1 MKKIVYMLLGAAM
14 IVGLTACGKPEPKK
28 QQVLDH
34 GVTLA
39 VNVKNDT
46 NMRVS
51 TSDLPTI
58 EGDTQ
63 DILTPRQVVE
73 QAGAFITN
81 GVMGEASL
89 GISSKEEDGEKA
101 LEMKDVKNARFLLP
115 GDMIIKKDP
124 YTGEISLDP
133 YFLTAEDIRVSD
145 GNKVIAYIPQSVVKK
160 AWEEVQT
167 AYNAGDYEKV
177 YKLFDEAYTA
187 IPCTQ
192 KQWEALKAKGEN

>member
-1 MKKIVYMLLGAAM
+1 MLLGAAM

-34 GVTLA
+34 DAKLA
-39 VNVKNDT
+39 VNVKYDT

-63 DILTPRQVVE
+63 EILTPRQVVE
-73 QAGAFITN
+73 QTRVFITN
-81 GVMGEASL
+81 GGNL
-89 GISSKEEDGEKA
+89 GAMRGAVLAISSKEYDGEEA
-101 LEMKDVKNARFLLP
+101 LEMKDVANARFLLP
-115 GDMIIKKDP
+115 GDMIIRKDV
-124 YTGEISLDP
+124 YTGETSLNPD
-133 YFLTAEDIRVSD
+133 FLTAEDIRVSD
-145 GNKVIAYIPQSVVKK
+145 ENKVIAYIPQSVVKK

-167 AYNAGDYEKV
+167 AYNAGDYERV

-192 KQWEALKAKGEN
+192 RQWEALKAKGES